1 MASVAPQVTV
11 ISRSGSTDQPGTS
24 APSWRRSPARS
35 GRAPQVIAY
44 WLMSASM
51 AAQRRLLDLR
61 RAREVGEALGQIDGV
76 VLRCA
81 SRVIS
86 RMTDSVKAAA
96 LREMAARAVPS
107 GAAVGLPSVVVTAR
121 F

>member
-1 MASVAPQVTV
+1 M
-11 ISRSGSTDQPGTS
+11 
-24 APSWRRSPARS
+24 
-35 GRAPQVIAY
+35 
-44 WLMSASM
+44 
-51 AAQRRLLDLR
+51 
-61 RAREVGEALGQIDGV
+61 
-76 VLRCA
+76 A

-107 GAAVGLPSVVVTAR
+107 GAVVGLPSVVVTAR